1 MVADGVQPLGT
12 VFKNTAGVKS
22 FIIRFDSD
30 SASLAIDFECRE
42 GEKLESSSLPS
53 HCVVIFHLG

>member
-1 MVADGVQPLGT
+1 MDGVQPLGT

-22 FIIRFDSD
+22 FIVRFDSD

-42 GEKLESSSLPS
+42 GEKFEL
-53 HCVVIFHLG
+53 FT